1 MEERLFFEGLHA
13 LAASAFPKRC
23 GYCGRVF
30 ATAQEFMRETRSVRQ
45 DISGLKQ
52 SFDDD
57 SVAIVEAY
65 RNCLCGSTLMDFFSD
80 RRDISESGARRRELF
95 EKLLPHLQEK
105 DMTPAAAREH
115 LLALLR
121 GHERSGDLDRPPT

>member
-1 MEERLFFEGLHA
+1 MEERLFFEGLQA
-13 LAASAFPKRC
+13 LAASAFPKHC
-23 GYCGRVF
+23 SYCGRVF
-30 ATAQEFMRETRSVRQ
+30 ATAHDFMQQTQSVRM
-45 DISGLKQ
+45 DITGLKQ

-65 RNCLCGSTLMDFFSD
+65 RNCLCGSTRMDFFSD

-95 EKLLPHLQEK
+95 DKLLPHLQEK
-105 DMTPAAAREH
+105 GMTLAAAREH

-121 GHERSGDLDRPPT
+121 GREISGKIGR

>member
-1 MEERLFFEGLHA
+1 MEERLFFEGLQA
-13 LAASAFPKRC
+13 LAASAFPKHC

-30 ATAQEFMRETRSVRQ
+30 ATAQDFMQQTQSVRK

-80 RRDISESGARRRELF
+80 RRDISEAGARRRELF

-105 DMTPAAAREH
+105 GMAPVAARNH

-121 GHERSGDLDRPPT
+121 GQEKSGNIGR

>member
-1 MEERLFFEGLHA
+1 MEERLFFEGLQA
-13 LAASAFPKRC
+13 LAASAFPKHC

-30 ATAQEFMRETRSVRQ
+30 ATAQEFMRQTESVRK
-45 DISGLKQ
+45 DITGLKQ

-65 RNCLCGSTLMDFFSD
+65 RNCVCGSTLMDFFSD
-80 RRDISESGARRRELF
+80 RRDITGAGARRRELF

-105 DMTPAAAREH
+105 GMTMAAARGY
-115 LLALLR
+115 LLALMR
-121 GHERSGDLDRPPT
+121 GERKPPIGT

>member
-1 MEERLFFEGLHA
+1 MEERLFFEGLQA
-13 LAASAFPKRC
+13 LAASAFPKHC
-23 GYCGRVF
+23 NYCGRVF
-30 ATAQEFMRETRSVRQ
+30 DTAADFMQQTQSVRQ

-80 RRDISESGARRRELF
+80 RRDISDGGSRRRELF
-95 EKLLPHLQEK
+95 DKLLPHLEEK
-105 DMTPAAAREH
+105 GLDRAAARAH
-115 LLALLR
+115 LLQLLR
-121 GHERSGDLDRPPT
+121 GKQESAKIDR

>member
-1 MEERLFFEGLHA
+1 MEERLFFEGLQA
-13 LAASAFPKRC
+13 LAASAFPKHC
-23 GYCGRVF
+23 SYCGRVF
-30 ATAQEFMRETRSVRQ
+30 ATAHDFMQQTQSVRK
-45 DISGLKQ
+45 DITGLKQ

-95 EKLLPHLQEK
+95 DKLLPHLQEK
-105 DMTPAAAREH
+105 GMTPAAAREH

-121 GHERSGDLDRPPT
+121 GREISGKIGR

>member
-1 MEERLFFEGLHA
+1 MEERLFFEGLQA
-13 LAASAFPKRC
+13 LAASAFPKHC
-23 GYCGRVF
+23 GYCGRIF
-30 ATAQEFMRETRSVRQ
+30 ATAQDFMQQTQSVRKN
-45 DISGLKQ
+45 ITGLKQ

-80 RRDISESGARRRELF
+80 RRDVSEAGSRRRELF

-105 DMTPAAAREH
+105 GMTLAAAREH

-121 GHERSGDLDRPPT
+121 GQEKSGNIGR

>member
-1 MEERLFFEGLHA
+1 MEERLFFEGLQA
-13 LAASAFPKRC
+13 LAASAFPKHC

-30 ATAQEFMRETRSVRQ
+30 ATAQDFMQQTQSVRK

-105 DMTPAAAREH
+105 GMTLAAAREH

-121 GHERSGDLDRPPT
+121 GAEKSGNIGR

>member
-1 MEERLFFEGLHA
+1 MEERLFFEGLQA
-13 LAASAFPKRC
+13 LAASAFPKHC
-23 GYCGRVF
+23 SYCGRVF
-30 ATAQEFMRETRSVRQ
+30 ATAHDFMQQTQSVRK
-45 DISGLKQ
+45 DITGLKQ

-80 RRDISESGARRRELF
+80 RRDISESGARGRELF
-95 EKLLPHLQEK
+95 DKLLPHLQEK
-105 DMTPAAAREH
+105 GMTPAAAREH

-121 GHERSGDLDRPPT
+121 GREISGKIGR

>member
-1 MEERLFFEGLHA
+1 MEERLFFEGLQA
-13 LAASAFPKRC
+13 LAASAFPKHC
-23 GYCGRVF
+23 SYCGRVF
-30 ATAQEFMRETRSVRQ
+30 ATAHDFMEQTQSVRK

-95 EKLLPHLQEK
+95 DKLLPHLQEK
-105 DMTPAAAREH
+105 GMTLAVAREH

-121 GHERSGDLDRPPT
+121 GRQISGNIGR

>member
-30 ATAQEFMRETRSVRQ
+30 ATAREFMLETRSVRQ
-45 DISGLKQ
+45 HLTGLKQ

-80 RRDISESGARRRELF
+80 RRARSESGARRRELF

-105 DMTPAAAREH
+105 GMTPAAAREH

-121 GHERSGDLDRPPT
+121 GQEKSGNAGSQPA

>member
-1 MEERLFFEGLHA
+1 MEERLFFEGLQA
-13 LAASAFPKRC
+13 LAASAFPKHC
-23 GYCGRVF
+23 GNCGRVF
-30 ATAQEFMRETRSVRQ
+30 ATAQDFMQQTRSVRK

-80 RRDISESGARRRELF
+80 RRDISDAGLRRRELF
-95 EKLLPHLQEK
+95 EKLLPHLQEQG
-105 DMTPAAAREH
+105 MTLAAAREH

-121 GHERSGDLDRPPT
+121 GQEKSGNIDR

>member
-1 MEERLFFEGLHA
+1 MDEGLFFEGLQA
-13 LAASAFPKRC
+13 LAAAAFPKHC
-23 GYCGRVF
+23 GNCGRAF
-30 ATAQEFMRETRSVRQ
+30 ATAQEFMQQTQSVRK
-45 DISGLKQ
+45 DITGLKQ

-80 RRDISESGARRRELF
+80 RRDISEAGARRRELF

-105 DMTPAAAREH
+105 GMAPAAARQH

-121 GHERSGDLDRPPT
+121 GKEKSGNMGS

>member
-1 MEERLFFEGLHA
+1 MEERLFFEGLQA
-13 LAASAFPKRC
+13 LAAAAFPKHC
-23 GYCGRVF
+23 SNCGRVF
-30 ATAQEFMRETRSVRQ
+30 ATAQDFMQQTDSVRKN
-45 DISGLKQ
+45 ITGLKQ

-80 RRDISESGARRRELF
+80 RRDISEAGARRRELF

-105 DMTPAAAREH
+105 GMTLVTARDH

-121 GHERSGDLDRPPT
+121 GQEKSVNIGR

>member
-13 LAASAFPKRC
+13 LAAAAFPKHC

-30 ATAQEFMRETRSVRQ
+30 ATAQDFMQQTQSVRK

-80 RRDISESGARRRELF
+80 RRDISEAGAWRRELF

-105 DMTPAAAREH
+105 GMTQAGAREH

-121 GHERSGDLDRPPT
+121 GQEKSGNMGR